1 MLTAQLFDTKDF
13 RVCSKVARKGAQN
26 VKAKSQGNDVGA
38 FATCLSVGTLPDSDR
53 CFLFFFALMS
63 TVHYRIEGSGAM
75 YLSRSE
81 EWARPRT
88 SICYVRSTQNKEG
101 LFECRPK
108 MVRQFV
114 EN

>member
-13 RVCSKVARKGAQN
+13 QVCSKVARKGAQN
-26 VKAKSQGNDVGA
+26 VKAKSQGNDVRA
-38 FATCLSVGTLPDSDR
+38 FATCLSVGTLPDSHR

-81 EWARPRT
+81 EWLGRGPAYAMYEVPKTRRGYL
-88 SICYVRSTQNKEG
+88 SVDLKG
-101 LFECRPK
+101 LDSL
-108 MVRQFV
+108 
-114 EN
+114 